1 MTAFY
6 VVLVTRSFAG
16 CAGPSFFNSG
26 GPCVFSFCV
35 FDVMSKTSLSNI
47 NLLRFSPILSF
58 KTYLVLYFTLRLLI
72 HVEFLFTFC
81 FGMIVDS
88 QEVVNKLYR

>member
-16 CAGPSFFNSG
+16 CVGPSFFSSG
-26 GPCVFSFCV
+26 GPYVFSCCV
-35 FDVMSKTSLSNI
+35 FDVISKTSSSSTS
-47 NLLRFSPILSF
+47 LLGSSF
-58 KTYLVLYFTLRLLI
+58 KTCLLLYFTLRLLI

-81 FGMIVDS
+81 FGTIVDS